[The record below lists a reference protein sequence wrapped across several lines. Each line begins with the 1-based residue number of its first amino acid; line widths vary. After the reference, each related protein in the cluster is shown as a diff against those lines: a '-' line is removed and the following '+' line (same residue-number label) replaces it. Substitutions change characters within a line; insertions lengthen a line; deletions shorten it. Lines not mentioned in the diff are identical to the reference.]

1 MGLFDKFKKTSSSEL
16 TAPCNGN
23 YIDITDT
30 NDEMFSSKML
40 GDGIGIITSDSE
52 LYSPVDGEV
61 TMIFPTKHAL
71 GIKTSNNIDILLH
84 IGINTVELDGEPFE
98 VHVKQNQ
105 KVQAGDLLVD
115 VDFKKIEEKGYDA
128 TLMVVITNSDDYPD
142 IEKNLGEKVL
152 GEKVMKVN

>member
-1 MGLFDKFKKTSSSEL
+1 MGLFDKFKKTSSNEL
-16 TAPCNGN
+16 TAPCNGK
-23 YIDITDT
+23 YIDISDT
-30 NDEMFSSKML
+30 KDEMFNSKML
-40 GDGIGIITSDSE
+40 GDGIGIITSDSK

-61 TMIFPTKHAL
+61 TMVFPTKHAL
-71 GIKTSNNIDILLH
+71 GIKTSNNIDVLLH

-128 TLMVVITNSDDYPD
+128 TLMVVITNSDDYSA
-142 IEKNLGEKVL
+142 IEKNLGEKSL